1 VTDTLDDLLANAAD
15 DLSRGVIAPPADR
28 LLARARRRR
37 VLRIALPAVVAPV
50 LAAAVATAIGLGPS
64 LLLHPGPEA
73 SSTEYATDGPELGH
87 VPLPSSPLPPAP
99 PGSQVD
105 PPTNRAGDLLAIAT
119 TKNGRARL
127 VGFQRRSGA
136 RCVVQD
142 YAVPFWNSNGPSQ
155 CGQDGQVPF
164 DERPLVVSGTAVVTP
179 GSVKPAP
186 LAFGAAPP
194 GTRTVEFSAPGRAT
208 VRAEARDG
216 GPDYK
221 HRAFFI
227 TSWPMGVA
235 STFRALDANDREL
248 AREHRRGQLP
258 EEAQRACESASGIL
272 LSHLQRAAMV
282 GEKWAHTHPQTADP
296 ARFQVP
302 SGVANGSAWRTA
314 DETDALK
321 RLHLA
326 NAEASRLGPE
336 EKYEYRL
343 AAVLIVGDGR
353 TCFKPA
359 LQSQASELLE
369 NTR

>member
-1 VTDTLDDLLANAAD
+1 MTGALDELLAAAAD
-15 DLSRGVIAPPADR
+15 DLSRGVDVPPAG
-28 LLARARRRR
+28 LLVARVRRRR
-37 VLRIALPAVVAPV
+37 ALRVALPAALAPV
-50 LAAAVATAIGLGPS
+50 LAAVVATAVGLGPS
-64 LLLHPGPEA
+64 LLLHHGAPKTVYA
-73 SSTEYATDGPELGH
+73 SDGPELGH
-87 VPLPSSPLPPAP
+87 VPVPTAALPPSRI

-105 PPTNRAGDLLAIAT
+105 PPMDGPADLLAIAT
-119 TKNGRARL
+119 TKDGRARL
-127 VGFQRRSGA
+127 IGFQRRSGA

-155 CGQDGQVPF
+155 CGQDGQIPF
-164 DERPLVVSGTAVVTP
+164 EDPKLAVSGAAVTTP
-179 GSVKPAP
+179 GSLKPAP

-194 GTRTVEFSAPGRAT
+194 GTRTVEFSAPGRTT
-208 VRAEARDG
+208 VRAQARDG

-227 TSWPMGVA
+227 TSWPMGVE
-235 STFRALDANDREL
+235 STVRALDANGREL

-258 EEAQRACESASGIL
+258 EEAKLACESASGIL

-282 GEKWAHTHPQTADP
+282 GEKWARAHPETADP
-296 ARFQVP
+296 ARFKFP
-302 SGVANGSAWRTA
+302 SGKPTGAAWRVA

-321 RLHLA
+321 RLELA
-326 NAEASRLGPE
+326 NAEASQLGPE

-353 TCFKPA
+353 TCFQAP
-359 LQSQASELLE
+359 LLSQATALLE